1 MSSMSVHERS
11 RVHCAVYVI
20 KTRFQLRS
28 RSHALL
34 VGRSDV
40 QQLERRLYITPCI
53 FLTFTLS
60 MYGPFSINIYIAT
73 SPSRLPRARCYLRPP
88 TVMSKLNFG
97 AKKRP
102 SPAGTLYNFVWK
114 GKWEYSNCLRITIYS
129 IFHLCMLLSHP
140 FQPSPTPIG
149 RCWASVYIV
158 HHNGVLA
165 RVTFPPN
172 FT

>member
-1 MSSMSVHERS
+1 MSSMSVHESS

-114 GKWEYSNCLRITIYS
+114 GKWEYSNCLRINHILHFPSLHASLSSFSTIS
-129 IFHLCMLLSHP
+129 NPNRTVLSFCIH
-140 FQPSPTPIG
+140 
-149 RCWASVYIV
+149 CAS
-158 HHNGVLA
+158 
-165 RVTFPPN
+165 
-172 FT
+172 

>member
-1 MSSMSVHERS
+1 MKCT

-60 MYGPFSINIYIAT
+60 IMSIFYKYIYIYSYIT
-73 SPSRLPRARCYLRPP
+73 EPP
-88 TVMSKLNFG
+88 TSGKVLLETTHGDVEIELWCKE
-97 AKKRP
+97 APIACR
-102 SPAGTLYNFVWK
+102 NFVQ
-114 GKWEYSNCLRITIYS
+114 
-129 IFHLCMLLSHP
+129 LCME
-140 FQPSPTPIG
+140 G
-149 RCWASVYIV
+149 
-158 HHNGVLA
+158 
-165 RVTFPPN
+165 
-172 FT
+172 